1 VVAVRAQHRRR
12 RLGRPAPAELAAQA
26 RRGQRAVRLAVP
38 QHRDLRA
45 AQPRLRAAQPAV
57 AANRTVETAVLLSH
71 PESADDPDAEA
82 GLDQLEKFWDL
93 VNRQDLEIV
102 ERVQQGIADPAYRG
116 GRMCFRFE
124 EPLHRFQNMVID
136 RMVGLDRIPDGDDEP
151 TTRMF
156 PDPLG
161 IVRDE

>member
-1 VVAVRAQHRRR
+1 LQFARNTDAGGWDGLRPLSSLRRPDADSG
-12 RLGRPAPAELAAQA
+12 RL
-26 RRGQRAVRLAVP
+26 VRLFPSTAISVLP
-38 QHRDLRA
+38 NHAFVLLNR
-45 AQPRLRAAQPAV
+45 PV
-57 AANRTVETAVLLSH
+57 AANRTVETAVLLSR